1 MNKLE
6 IFPAIDTGVY
16 PQVLR
21 RDDLA
26 EQMKHRA
33 MRMTPSEIAAKSL
46 TAKDFS
52 SVSHIIDVLK
62 SKEFQ
67 SLINQGNITV
77 AMVRPQANDSKLD
90 GTDSTASHEII
101 EEIKK
106 NQHVILEFSCIF
118 SRRMCGVFYSGHPK
132 EIQEC
137 MPGIRTPE
145 ITRWEEFLRQMT
157 SGPTTVLILH
167 SQANDAI
174 PRWRKQ
180 IGVLKNSESD
190 ATTIRGK
197 FGSPDDN
204 NNLVHGSDSIQSVH
218 REIHF
223 FRRYLS
229 GIAASAKNR

>member
-6 IFPAIDTGVY
+6 GFPAIDTGAN
-16 PQVLR
+16 PHVLR
-21 RDDLA
+21 RDNLA

-46 TAKDFS
+46 AAEDIS
-52 SVSHIIDVLK
+52 CVGHIIDVFK
-62 SKEFQ
+62 SKEFR

-90 GTDSTASHEII
+90 GTDSSASHEII

-118 SRRMCGVFYSGHPK
+118 SRRMCGVFYSGRPK
-132 EIQEC
+132 EVQES
-137 MPGIRTPE
+137 MAGIRMPN
-145 ITRWEEFLRQMT
+145 ITRWEEFVRLMT

-180 IGVLKNSESD
+180 IGVLKNTESD

-197 FGSPDDN
+197 FGSPDDY
-204 NNLVHGSDSIQSVH
+204 NNLVHGSDSIESVH

-223 FRRYLS
+223 FHKYLA
-229 GIAASAKNR
+229 GIAVSAKNR

>member
-106 NQHVILEFSCIF
+106 IS
-118 SRRMCGVFYSGHPK
+118 
-132 EIQEC
+132 
-137 MPGIRTPE
+137 T
-145 ITRWEEFLRQMT
+145 
-157 SGPTTVLILH
+157 
-167 SQANDAI
+167 
-174 PRWRKQ
+174 
-180 IGVLKNSESD
+180 
-190 ATTIRGK
+190 
-197 FGSPDDN
+197 
-204 NNLVHGSDSIQSVH
+204 
-218 REIHF
+218 
-223 FRRYLS
+223 
-229 GIAASAKNR
+229 